1 MKASKGRSDRALGTQ
16 EGHATWCEG
25 EGAAKGSRQETTSS
39 RMAGEIR
46 GTWVTAYGLRDG
58 IRKARPSGGCGCK
71 KGLERGDAERGE
83 VERDDE
89 AGLDEP
95 GHA

>member
-1 MKASKGRSDRALGTQ
+1 MSCGLAVWRQSGLWSIRWLCMKASKGRSDRALGTQ

-71 KGLERGDAERGE
+71 KGLER
-83 VERDDE
+83 
-89 AGLDEP
+89 
-95 GHA
+95 